1 MVGHLNL
8 IELNF
13 FSAYPYVKPHILFYG
28 NGLTI
33 WQGLQDIKHMK
44 GNFGSWSTI

>member
-13 FSAYPYVKPHILFYG
+13 FSAYHYVKPHICFYS
-28 NGLTI
+28 NGLAI
-33 WQGLQDIKHMK
+33 WHCLQDIRHMK
-44 GNFGSWSTI
+44 GTFGSWLAI